1 MDWGLVG
8 KAAPQAINER
18 ILVGDATVA
27 FLHDFKC
34 VAINDI
40 ECRERDQNVGVEAID
55 EAAAMENANAPDN
68 YVAVADPDR
77 VSDGDDVALAPAAR
91 ETVCA
96 ISLRSFSPLWNG
108 GGSSN
113 VANALAG

>member
-27 FLHDFKC
+27 SLQDFEC
-34 VAINDI
+34 VAIDDI
-40 ECRERDQNVGVEAID
+40 ECREHDQNVGVEAID

-77 VSDGDDVALAPAAR
+77 VSDGDDVAFAPARAR
-91 ETVCA
+91 DGLRDFLEIVFTVVERWEP
-96 ISLRSFSPLWNG
+96 S
-108 GGSSN
+108 
-113 VANALAG
+113 